1 MMAKKIL
8 ALFMAVLMALS
19 LTATALA
26 DVVWEPRN
34 SFYETHHSQC
44 TYLGRSY
51 YANGPD
57 GFVTLWD
64 APGGST
70 VAAQYENGTA
80 LSVYWTYKNWGCIT
94 VWEGKN
100 REEVSGWVPME
111 QLYLI
116 YDHISFEEEYG
127 AYFKPYDGQFD
138 GSGLKDGDEIW
149 IWEHPLSYGPKD
161 TLKIGP
167 DWDFLEQLQ
176 GSTGSPS
183 AFSQTYTDPNGR
195 IWGYVGYL
203 YGYRSFWVLLEN
215 PTCDGIMTSCIP
227 EADGLITSGEIV
239 PPRTPVLPTVS
250 YLPCFLVAGVV
261 AVTAVLLVMMKR
273 RRKSS

>member
-1 MMAKKIL
+1 M
-8 ALFMAVLMALS
+8 
-19 LTATALA
+19 
-26 DVVWEPRN
+26 
-34 SFYETHHSQC
+34 
-44 TYLGRSY
+44 
-51 YANGPD
+51 
-57 GFVTLWD
+57 
-64 APGGST
+64 
-70 VAAQYENGTA
+70 
-80 LSVYWTYKNWGCIT
+80 
-94 VWEGKN
+94 
-100 REEVSGWVPME
+100 
-111 QLYLI
+111 I

-161 TLKIGP
+161 TLKISP

-183 AFSQTYTDPNGR
+183 AFSQTYTDQNGR

-250 YLPCFLVAGVV
+250 YLPCFLVEGVV

-273 RRKSS
+273 RRKST

>member
-1 MMAKKIL
+1 MRKVLSAFLTLL
-8 ALFMAVLMALS
+8 ALLALCVP
-19 LTATALA
+19 ARA
-26 DVVWEPRN
+26 DMLWEPYGN
-34 SFYETHHSQC
+34 IFYDKHFGSC
-44 TYLGRSY
+44 DYIGRDY
-51 YANGPD
+51 YANGAE

-64 APGGST
+64 APGGS
-70 VAAQYENGTA
+70 VVEAQYENGTR
-80 LSVYWTYKNWGCIT
+80 LCVYWQYKDWGCIT
-94 VWEGKN
+94 VFMEKGKHID
-100 REEVSGWVPME
+100 GWVPMKD
-111 QLYLI
+111 LYLV

-161 TLKIGP
+161 TLKISP

-183 AFSQTYTDPNGR
+183 AFSQTYTDQNGR

>member
-1 MMAKKIL
+1 MRKVLSIFLTLL
-8 ALFMAVLMALS
+8 ALLALCVP
-19 LTATALA
+19 ARA
-26 DVVWEPRN
+26 DMLWEPYGN
-34 SFYETHHSQC
+34 IFYDKHFGSC
-44 TYLGRSY
+44 DYIGRDY
-51 YANGPD
+51 YANGAE

-64 APGGST
+64 APGGS
-70 VAAQYENGTA
+70 VVEAQYENGTR
-80 LSVYWTYKNWGCIT
+80 LCVYWQYKDWGCIT
-94 VWEGKN
+94 VFMEKGKHID
-100 REEVSGWVPME
+100 GWVPMKD
-111 QLYLI
+111 LYLV

-161 TLKIGP
+161 TLKISP

-183 AFSQTYTDPNGR
+183 AFSQTYTDQNGR

>member
-1 MMAKKIL
+1 MRKVLSIFLTLL
-8 ALFMAVLMALS
+8 ALLALCVP
-19 LTATALA
+19 ARA
-26 DVVWEPRN
+26 DMLWEPYGN
-34 SFYETHHSQC
+34 IFYDKHFGSC
-44 TYLGRSY
+44 DYIGRDY
-51 YANGPD
+51 YANGAE

-64 APGGST
+64 APDGS
-70 VAAQYENGTA
+70 VVEAQYENGTR
-80 LSVYWTYKNWGCIT
+80 LCVYWQYKDWGCIT
-94 VWEGKN
+94 VFMEKGKHID
-100 REEVSGWVPME
+100 GWVPMKD
-111 QLYLI
+111 LYLV

-161 TLKIGP
+161 TLKISP

-183 AFSQTYTDPNGR
+183 AFSQTYTDQNGR